1 MALRA
6 SSKAVRRAFQTR
18 MMTTEAAEHGP
29 VGTSIVNKLKEKF
42 QPNHLQ
48 VINESYMHNVP
59 KGSETHFKVVVVSD
73 QFSDMRILQR
83 HRAVNDTL
91 AHELD
96 NGVHALSIMAKT
108 PQQWA
113 ASDGAVTESPR
124 CLGGSKR

>member
-73 QFSDMRILQR
+73 QFSDMRILQVGSR
-83 HRAVNDTL
+83 ELTRL
-91 AHELD
+91 ARGREQMAD
-96 NGVHALSIMAKT
+96 SCGYGCACGCDDLSL
-108 PQQWA
+108 W
-113 ASDGAVTESPR
+113 
-124 CLGGSKR
+124 